1 MRRSLAITMA
11 VLMCDVAVGA
21 AATDGTKGALRAPD
35 RVVERVREHVG
46 AATHTLVRVV
56 GADDFQAEPWQR
68 VKHLVAFR
76 IHRHGQGGT
85 PTTDPV
91 TYLVATSSLYLK
103 AAGALRNGTT
113 NHEYVWCLLAAVL
126 AHEAAHTGANTE
138 RQALTAEVEQ
148 LRRCL
153 FAGHLHAADGW
164 GGVSYLGKVEAK
176 LRNPHEHY

>member
-1 MRRSLAITMA
+1 MRRNLAMA
-11 VLMCDVAVGA
+11 MGILMCGVAEGA
-21 AATDGTKGALRAPD
+21 SASDGTKAALPAAD

-56 GADDFQAEPWQR
+56 GADDFPAEPWQR

-85 PTTDPV
+85 PTTDPA

-126 AHEAAHTGANTE
+126 AHEAAHTGPNTE
-138 RQALTAEVEQ
+138 RQALTAEAEQ

-164 GGVSYLGKVEAK
+164 SGVSYLGKVEAK
-176 LRNPHEHY
+176 LRNPREHY